1 MGKDDLNDR
10 IAKAQAKIDAQNA
23 PLTLSTGKGMGL
35 GFRMASDFAAAVIVG
50 VVLGL
55 GIDAIFK
62 VSPWGGHRLPPARVR
77 SRRQECRGNRDEG
90 QSGRRNDEGRRRQ
103 RMMVSTDPMH
113 QFKIE
118 KLLDLQ
124 LGGLDISFTT
134 SAMWMVIAGVLVLIG
149 VLALATAEHEDRPS
163 PHAVAGRDLVLV
175 HRRHREGREP
185 RAGQA
190 LRPAGV
196 HALLVHLHR
205 QHPRA
210 CVPYRFTTTSHIA
223 VTGFMAIFTIGLVV
237 LVGIIKKGFG
247 FLKIFVP
254 SGVPFVLLLIVTPI
268 EIISF
273 LSRPISLGMRL
284 FANMLGGHVA
294 LKVFAGFVPLARRRP
309 WRHRHADGRIARDAV
324 GRWCASA
331 LEFLVAFPPGLRVLP
346 CSPCVYL
353 NDALGGRT
361 H

>member
-1 MGKDDLNDR
+1 
-10 IAKAQAKIDAQNA
+10 
-23 PLTLSTGKGMGL
+23 
-35 GFRMASDFAAAVIVG
+35 
-50 VVLGL
+50 
-55 GIDAIFK
+55 
-62 VSPWGGHRLPPARVR
+62 
-77 SRRQECRGNRDEG
+77 
-90 QSGRRNDEGRRRQ
+90 
-103 RMMVSTDPMH
+103 MMVSTDPMH

-134 SAMWMVIAGVLVLIG
+134 SAMWMVIGVLVLIA
-149 VLALATAEHEDRPS
+149 VLALATANMKTVPS
-163 PHAVAGRDLVLV
+163 RIQSLGEIWYSFIAGIVKDVNHAPGKPFIPLVFSLFSFIFVANILGM
-175 HRRHREGREP
+175 
-185 RAGQA
+185 
-190 LRPAGV
+190 
-196 HALLVHLHR
+196 
-205 QHPRA
+205 
-210 CVPYRFTTTSHIA
+210 VPYWFTTTSHIA

-294 LKVFAGFVPLARRRP
+294 LKVFAGFVPSLAVALGGIGMLMGGLLVMP
-309 WRHRHADGRIARDAV
+309 LIV
-324 GRWCASA
+324 GVTA
-331 LEFLVAFPPGLRVLP
+331 LEFLVAFLQAYVFAMLT
-346 CSPCVYL
+346 CVYL
-353 NDALGGRT
+353 NDALGEA